1 MIGLDPT
8 LVPVLG
14 MAAQFVADLAIA
26 FSGLFDA
33 LLALFPHGGHVPAV
47 ATGPAGGDDLL
58 SFNLPV
64 LVVILPLFGGL
75 IASMLP
81 GRDAPWAWAC
91 AVSAAVF
98 ALALKLIDAVNL
110 APDGVID
117 YNLGAWPAEY
127 GIALKVDHLNSYII
141 LIVALIAFLTT
152 VYARHSVADEI
163 PDDRH
168 RFFWAVWLLALTGLV
183 GITATGDTFNI
194 YVLLEISSLTV
205 YTLIAMGKSRD
216 RRALTA
222 SLKYLIIGSIG
233 ATFILLGIGYLLML
247 TGTLNMADMHDQLV
261 QAVNDPNFE
270 GRRTLFVAFA
280 FLIAGLSLKMALWP
294 LHMWLPDAYTFA
306 PSAVSAFVAATATKV
321 GVYMA
326 FRFIFTI
333 FGGVY
338 ASEASLMALTICA
351 SFGIILS
358 SLQAIRAANVKR
370 VLAYS
375 SVGQLGYI
383 VLGFS
388 LGTREGVTASVIHVF
403 NHAVIKGGMFMA
415 LGCVALRLGGTEMR
429 HIRGLFK
436 RMPWTT
442 GALTLGGLGLVGFP
456 LTSGFIS
463 KWYLLQAAW
472 AEGLWV
478 AVGVVVVGGL
488 LALIYV
494 WRIVEAAWFTD
505 PDPELQSLSVKREAP
520 LGMLI
525 PTWVL
530 AGAVLYF
537 GLDGGFTVGTAEKAA
552 DILLGLSGDLTGALG
567 GAG

>member
-1 MIGLDPT
+1 MI
-8 LVPVLG
+8 
-14 MAAQFVADLAIA
+14 AE
-26 FSGLFDA
+26 
-33 LLALFPHGGHVPAV
+33 
-47 ATGPAGGDDLL
+47 
-58 SFNLPV
+58 NLPV

-81 GRDAPWAWAC
+81 GRDAPWVWAS
-91 AVSAAVF
+91 VITAAVF
-98 ALALKLIDAVNL
+98 GMALQLVAAVHA
-110 APDGVID
+110 APNGIID

-127 GIALKVDHLNSYII
+127 GIGYRVDHLNSYVI
-141 LIVALIAFLTT
+141 LIVALVAFLTT
-152 VYARHSVADEI
+152 IYARHSVADEI

-168 RFFWAVWLLALTGLV
+168 RFFWAVWLLALVGLL
-183 GITATGDTFNI
+183 GITITGDTFNI

-222 SLKYLIIGSIG
+222 SLKYLILGSIG

-261 QAVNDPNFE
+261 RMAEAGELADN
-270 GRRTLFVAFA
+270 RTLFVAFA
-280 FLIAGLSLKMALWP
+280 FLVVGLSMKMALFP
-294 LHMWLPDAYTFA
+294 LHMWLPDAYTYA
-306 PSAVSAFVAATATKV
+306 PSPVSAFVAATATKV

-338 ASEASLMALTICA
+338 ASEASLMLIGLCA
-351 SFGIILS
+351 GAGIIIS
-358 SLQAIRAANVKR
+358 SLRAITVVNVKR

-403 NHAVIKGGMFMA
+403 NHAIIKGGMFMA
-415 LGCVALRLGGTEMR
+415 LGCVALRLGGTNLR
-429 HIRGLFK
+429 HMRGLGK
-436 RMPWTT
+436 RMPWTM
-442 GALTLGGLGLVGFP
+442 GAFTVGGMGLIGFP

-472 AEGLWV
+472 QEGMWW
-478 AVGVVVVGGL
+478 AVIVVVLGGL
-488 LALIYV
+488 LALIYI
-494 WRIVEAAWFTD
+494 WRVIEAAWFTD
-505 PDPELQSLSVKREAP
+505 PDPELQSLSVAREAP
-520 LGMLI
+520 LSMLI
-525 PTWVL
+525 PTWIM
-530 AGAVLYF
+530 AAAVIWF
-537 GLDGGFTVGTAEKAA
+537 GLDGEFTVSTAEKAA
-552 DILLGLSGDLTGALG
+552 AILLG